1 MRKWLLIGST
11 GLALALGACS
21 ENSETAEYAT
31 TDMATEAAA
40 DMTADEGA
48 VSSDLGTMPDIPAS
62 VPKIAYVYD
71 FGFAIAGD
79 ELASLQQT
87 HADLCEQQ
95 GPYQCRILSMT
106 QSGEPGDYR
115 SGELALAVAAPKARS
130 FGKALVDAA
139 SSKGGE
145 QTNGAISG
153 EDLSKAIVD
162 TEARLQSRI
171 ILRDRLLEV
180 LRTRNGPVR
189 DLVEAERSV
198 AQVNEEIDQARSWL
212 AEMKGRVSFSRV
224 NIAYESASPA
234 AGSMF
239 EPAAKAVGAL
249 RDTFS
254 GLLAVVIYL
263 LGVGVPLALLIIAMR
278 RWWVR
283 HGRAVWPRDE
293 APVG

>member
-1 MRKWLLIGST
+1 MRTGCAIGAL
-11 GLALALGACS
+11 GLAMMLAACS
-21 ENSETAEYAT
+21 GQSANDAYET
-31 TDMATEAAA
+31 TDMAEVSTEMSAGN
-40 DMTADEGA
+40 D
-48 VSSDLGTMPDIPAS
+48 DLSANLAPMPDIPATL
-62 VPKIAYVYD
+62 PKIAYVYD
-71 FGFAIAGD
+71 FGFSVAGD
-79 ELASLQQT
+79 ELASLQQS
-87 HADLCEQQ
+87 HADLCERQ

-106 QSGEPGDYR
+106 QTGEPGDYQ
-115 SGELALAVAAPKARS
+115 SGELVLAVAAPKARA
-130 FGKALVDAA
+130 FGKELVDLA
-139 SSKGGE
+139 SSVGGE

-234 AGSMF
+234 AGSVL
-239 EPAAKAVGAL
+239 EPAARALGAL
-249 RDTFS
+249 GATFS
-254 GLLAVVIYL
+254 GLLAVLVYL
-263 LGVGVPLALLIIAMR
+263 AGLGVPIAIVVIALR
-278 RWWVR
+278 KWWHR
-283 HGRAVWPRDE
+283 NGQAIWPRDE
-293 APVG
+293 TASG